1 MSFLSPNTPQAG
13 HLAAPMPSP
22 APSLP
27 RRYATFLTPCLA
39 LYQ

>member
-27 RRYATFLTPCLA
+27 QRDTTL
-39 LYQ
+39 